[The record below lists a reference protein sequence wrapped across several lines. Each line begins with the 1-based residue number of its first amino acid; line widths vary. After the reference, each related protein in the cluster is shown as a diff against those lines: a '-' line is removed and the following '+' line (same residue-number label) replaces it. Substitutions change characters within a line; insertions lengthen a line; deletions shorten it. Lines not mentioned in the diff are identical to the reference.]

1 MKKHSG
7 FTLIELLITLV
18 IVSVL
23 LMVGMPSLKT
33 FMQGSQLVA
42 STNELISAF
51 HVARSEAIKLN
62 TSVTICESTNGASC
76 ADPATGDWEDG
87 WIVFIDGTDPLVDPD
102 QAGTGAACADD
113 NIGTDCL
120 LRIHAGFTDDQLTMP
135 AENAGATAIS
145 SITFNSRGL
154 PRNADGSSASGT
166 FSVCSLDSSDDTI
179 NSRAVVLSFAG
190 RVRVSDNATVSCPE
204 I

>member
-62 TSVTICESTNGASC
+62 ANVTICESSNGTSC
-76 ADPATGDWEDG
+76 SAAGTDNWEDG
-87 WIVFIDGTDPLVDPD
+87 WIVFVDGTDPLVDPN
-102 QAGTGAACADD
+102 QVGTGVACADD
-113 NIGTDCL
+113 NTGTDCL
-120 LRIHAGFTDDQLTMP
+120 LRIHAGFDDQLIQMP
-135 AENAGATAIS
+135 AENAGETVIS

-154 PRNADGSSASGT
+154 PRDAAGSSESGT
-166 FSVCSLDSSDDTI
+166 FSVCSLDSSGNTI